1 MALTHKVRRNRIIVR
16 NHLCIE
22 EKCRKSI
29 ELHQRFIAED
39 REEIKGLEEDE
50 KNGIQRKSK
59 DNKSRIEDTYLLI
72 FKYELDDIRAK
83 YSLGDDISTIEEDYH
98 NAIYDL
104 EQTGTREVGYLSL
117 LWTISLGILLETDKK
132 NIERLSKVVE
142 KKEIN
147 DAVIDF
153 LLCASDIGYTKI
165 SNEYYKE
172 NPYAKTR
179 GIIDFAQTDK
189 REASKRLQTYMEKE
203 WFKGHYDYEWKNS
216 HKEPGYVG
224 YWSFETAA
232 LAKILALDDT
242 SLVNNNHYPYDL
254 AHYKNSMK
262 FKPISLSDYDNKQ
275 EIEEL
280 VIIEGIENNPAL
292 EKVIPPRWHAF
303 INELIQDYN
312 ELDNRSFYE
321 KYKKTIGLGQI
332 WFLLEEYEEE
342 NEGKN
347 LLGSLIVF
355 AMVEKGCIL
364 QLDYKDDL
372 EDYDSYLKNYWDIET
387 KLVQFI
393 LDNDQNYYALIPMDV
408 DISNMYEVPLQD
420 VN

>member
-1 MALTHKVRRNRIIVR
+1 MRDR
-16 NHLCIE
+16 LCIE
-22 EKCRKSI
+22 EKCRKGLEYHKKFIRENREDI
-29 ELHQRFIAED
+29 ES
-39 REEIKGLEEDE
+39 LEEDE
-50 KNGIQRKSK
+50 KNGVKRYPN
-59 DNKSRIEDTYLLI
+59 DNKSIIEETYLSNFI
-72 FKYELDDIRAK
+72 HEINDISAK

-98 NAIYDL
+98 NAIDNL
-104 EQTGTREVGYLSL
+104 EQTGKKEAGYINI

-153 LLCASDIGYTKI
+153 LLCSSDIGYPKI
-165 SNEYYKE
+165 SNQYDKK

-179 GIIDFAQTDK
+179 EIIDLAQTDK

-262 FKPISLSDYDNKQ
+262 FKPISLSDYDNEQ

-280 VIIEGIENNPAL
+280 DIIEGIEKNPAL

-303 INELIQDYN
+303 VNELIHDYN

-321 KYKKTIGLGQI
+321 KYKKTMGLGQI

-364 QLDYKDDL
+364 QLDYKEDL
-372 EDYDSYLKNYWDIET
+372 EDYDSYLKNYWDTET

-393 LDNDQNYYALIPMDV
+393 LDNDQNYYALVPNEL
-408 DISNMYEVPLQD
+408 DISAIYEVTLQD
-420 VN
+420 IK